1 MFSDFVFSLPFA
13 AAEAKSLYWFFD
25 QCDTFGKGITMLLV
39 FCSVISIGTMVQKF
53 LELSS
58 LRKRNMSFEQKLRG
72 VDSIT
77 GINILRGMAE
87 LCPYEYLAAEAGGAY
102 QRHRGKVLNSTS
114 IALCM
119 GHVENAV
126 QRGIAR
132 QLVRYE
138 RKLILLTSL
147 VSGGP
152 FLGLLGTV
160 YGVMIAFGG
169 LSDKATISQLAP
181 GVAGALITT
190 TCGLLV
196 AIPATFGY
204 NYLLTQTKLMT
215 TELENYAS
223 SLADRIELELQEIL
237 RHVEPEP
244 MPSLAPRHRVPTPE
258 PTYIPTDDGTC
269 DAPARPPSFYR
280 TTSTGNPMPQTP
292 ARPMS
297 SDFDPPSP
305 DDDEPPRRHDA
316 RGWDDVKR

>member
-1 MFSDFVFSLPFA
+1 MFPEIFA
-13 AAEAKSLYWFFD
+13 LVVANATEAKSLAWFFE
-25 QCDTFGKGITMLLV
+25 QCDAFGKGITLLLV
-39 FCSVISIGTMVQKF
+39 FCSVISIATMAQKF
-53 LELSS
+53 MELSS
-58 LRKRNMSFEQKLRG
+58 LRRRNMIFEQKLRG
-72 VDSIT
+72 VESIT

-102 QRHRGKVLNSTS
+102 QRHRGKVLDHAG

-119 GHVENAV
+119 GHVENAI
-126 QRGIAR
+126 QRGMAR
-132 QLVRYE
+132 QLFRYE

-223 SLADRIELELQEIL
+223 ALADRIELELMEIL
-237 RHVEPEP
+237 RQAETAPAPTVRRASGYAAPRVAPAEDVAPSVQDFRRDWAAEETAAPDPEP
-244 MPSLAPRHRVPTPE
+244 SPE
-258 PTYIPTDDGTC
+258 
-269 DAPARPPSFYR
+269 
-280 TTSTGNPMPQTP
+280 
-292 ARPMS
+292 
-297 SDFDPPSP
+297 DFQIGQDW
-305 DDDEPPRRHDA
+305 EER
-316 RGWDDVKR
+316 

>member
-1 MFSDFVFSLPFA
+1 MSPEIFA
-13 AAEAKSLYWFFD
+13 VVVANATEAKSLAWFFE
-25 QCDTFGKGITMLLV
+25 QCDTFGKGITLLLV
-39 FCSVISIGTMVQKF
+39 FCSVISIATMAQKF
-53 LELSS
+53 MELSS
-58 LRKRNMSFEQKLRG
+58 LRRRNMVFEQKLRG

-102 QRHRGKVLNSTS
+102 QRHRGKVLDHAG

-119 GHVENAV
+119 GHVENAI
-126 QRGIAR
+126 QRGMAR
-132 QLVRYE
+132 QVFRYE

-223 SLADRIELELQEIL
+223 ALADRIELELMEIL
-237 RHVEPEP
+237 RQAEVEAVASSPRVTRTASDAGRIRGNAAEEDDSFRERAHYRPLVEPE
-244 MPSLAPRHRVPTPE
+244 E
-258 PTYIPTDDGTC
+258 
-269 DAPARPPSFYR
+269 DA
-280 TTSTGNPMPQTP
+280 G
-292 ARPMS
+292 
-297 SDFDPPSP
+297 PSP
-305 DDDEPPRRHDA
+305 EDFQIGRDWDEER
-316 RGWDDVKR
+316 

>member
-1 MFSDFVFSLPFA
+1 MLASTT
-13 AAEAKSLYWFFD
+13 AEGSKSIEWFFR
-25 QCDTFGKGITMLLV
+25 QCDTFGQGITLLLV
-39 FCSVISIGTMVQKF
+39 GCSMVSIGTMLHKF

-58 LRKRNMSFEQKLRG
+58 LRRRNAFFEQKLRTVKSIIG
-72 VDSIT
+72 VNVIGGVGD
-77 GINILRGMAE
+77 
-87 LCPYEYLAAEAGGAY
+87 LCPYEYLAAEAGAAF
-102 QRHRGKVLNSTS
+102 QRHRGKVLSQSS

-119 GHVENAV
+119 GHVENAIG
-126 QRGIAR
+126 RGIAR

-181 GVAGALITT
+181 GVAGALVTT

-204 NYLLTQTKLMT
+204 NYLITQTKLMA

-223 SLADRIELELQEIL
+223 SLADRIELELQEL
-237 RHVEPEP
+237 LLKAGAEA
-244 MPSLAPRHRVPTPE
+244 PSPAIDHPPQFSPFPQHYT
-258 PTYIPTDDGTC
+258 
-269 DAPARPPSFYR
+269 APAPAPAAPQSAAKPAPP
-280 TTSTGNPMPQTP
+280 NPAPPNDFTAFDTPPQN
-292 ARPMS
+292 
-297 SDFDPPSP
+297 
-305 DDDEPPRRHDA
+305 
-316 RGWDDVKR
+316 